1 MLTLCAGIPPTAQ
14 FPLANPLIQ
23 RGYCFSR
30 SSCHHLDNKSTQSCW
45 NHVADHKRPA
55 DASKC
60 INAFGKQSDT
70 NPTWG
75 QWGQSAGVCQTRELQ
90 RPQQSHMQQT
100 VAARLQGKNKEHSF

>member
-30 SSCHHLDNKSTQSCW
+30 SSCHRLNNKSTQSCW
-45 NHVADHKRPA
+45 NHVADYKRPA

-60 INAFGKQSDT
+60 IEAVKHKFFLGTVWQS
-70 NPTWG
+70 PG
-75 QWGQSAGVCQTRELQ
+75 APGERQGLQ
-90 RPQQSHMQQT
+90 R
-100 VAARLQGKNKEHSF
+100 L